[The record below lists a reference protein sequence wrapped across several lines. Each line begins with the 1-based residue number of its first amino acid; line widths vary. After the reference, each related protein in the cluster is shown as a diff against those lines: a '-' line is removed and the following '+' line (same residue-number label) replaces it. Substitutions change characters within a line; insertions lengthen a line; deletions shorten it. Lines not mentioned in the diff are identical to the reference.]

1 MGLLGE
7 MAMVG
12 AARWMAAAGLVALY
26 AALCAAVWWRERR
39 KRRAAQAQAASLA
52 AAREGLHALLVVY
65 ASQTGQAQELAEETA
80 RLLHAAGEPVQLC
93 PVDQLTPEALAQARF
108 ALWVVSTC
116 GEGDPPDHAAAF
128 ASHTLAST
136 PELAHLHYGLLALGD
151 RQYTHFCGFGR
162 QVDAW
167 LQRCGATRLFD
178 TVEMDNGDVKALQ
191 QWQHHLGQVAHVS
204 DMPAWQAPEFANW
217 VLARRTHLNP
227 GSAGGAVFHLEL
239 APPADLA
246 DPAGAASAWE
256 SGDLVQ
262 VRAPQDPNHPREYSV
277 ASIASDG
284 SIHLLVRQAVR
295 GDGSLGLASGWLTQG
310 ADLGAAIS
318 LRLRAH
324 SNFRL
329 EGNAQRP
336 LILIGNGTGLAGL
349 RAHLRARAAVGAG
362 PNWLLFGER
371 NAAYDFH
378 HQAELEGWRRQG
390 TLQRLD
396 VAFSRDQPT
405 RLYVQHLLAAE
416 AETVRAWVA
425 QGASVYVC
433 GSLQGMAQAVD
444 STLRQILGADA
455 LDHLLREGRYR
466 RDVY

>member
-1 MGLLGE
+1 MGLLSDL
-7 MAMVG
+7 AMVG
-12 AARWMAAAGLVALY
+12 AARWTAAAALVALY

-39 KRRAAQAQAASLA
+39 KLRAAQAQAASLA

-65 ASQTGQAQELAEETA
+65 ASQTGQAQELAQETA

-93 PVDQLTPEALAQARF
+93 PVHQLTPEALAQARC

-128 ASHTLAST
+128 ASHTLASE
-136 PELAHLHYGLLALGD
+136 PHLANLHYGLLALGD

-178 TVEMDNGDVKALQ
+178 TVEMDNGDAQALQ

-204 DMPAWQAPEFANW
+204 DLPAWQAPEFDHW

-239 APPADLA
+239 VPSADLA
-246 DPAGAASAWE
+246 GAAVAWE

-262 VRAPQDPNHPREYSV
+262 VRAPQDPDHPREYSV

-284 SIHLLVRQAVR
+284 GVHLLVRQAVR
-295 GDGSLGLASGWLTQG
+295 GDGSLGVASGWLTQG
-310 ADLGAAIS
+310 AAMGAAIP

-336 LILIGNGTGLAGL
+336 LILVGNGTGLAGL

-378 HQAELEGWRRQG
+378 HQAELEGWHLQG

-396 VAFSRDQPT
+396 AAFSRDQPS
-405 RLYVQHLLAAE
+405 RVYVQHLLAAE
-416 AETVRAWVA
+416 ADTVRAWVA
-425 QGASVYVC
+425 QGAAVYVC

-455 LDHLLREGRYR
+455 LDHLLRQGRYR

>member
-39 KRRAAQAQAASLA
+39 KLRAAQAQAASLA

-93 PVDQLTPEALAQARF
+93 PVHQLTPEALAQARC

-128 ASHTLAST
+128 ASHTLASA
-136 PELAHLHYGLLALGD
+136 PHLAHLHYGLLALGD

-178 TVEMDNGDVKALQ
+178 TVEMDNGDAQALQ

-204 DMPAWQAPEFANW
+204 DLPAWQAPEFADW
-217 VLARRTHLNP
+217 VLAGRTHLNP

-239 APPADLA
+239 VPSADLA
-246 DPAGAASAWE
+246 GAAVAWE

-262 VRAPQDPNHPREYSV
+262 VRAPQDPDHPREYSV

-295 GDGSLGLASGWLTQG
+295 GDGALGLASGWLTQG
-310 ADLGAAIS
+310 AAVGASIP

-349 RAHLRARAAVGAG
+349 RALIKARIALGHRR
-362 PNWLLFGER
+362 NWLVFGER
-371 NAAYDFH
+371 NADLHRSAGLH
-378 HQAELEGWRRQG
+378 RIETGEQALA
-390 TLQRLD
+390 QRHAAD
-396 VAFSRDQPT
+396 QVFVEVAEF
-405 RLYVQHLLAAE
+405 L
-416 AETVRAWVA
+416 
-425 QGASVYVC
+425 
-433 GSLQGMAQAVD
+433 
-444 STLRQILGADA
+444 LGAYFLQPA
-455 LDHLLREGRYR
+455 VVG
-466 RDVY
+466 VSIG

>member
-1 MGLLGE
+1 MGLLGDL
-7 MAMVG
+7 AMVG
-12 AARWMAAAGLVALY
+12 AARWTAAAALVALY
-26 AALCAAVWWRERR
+26 AALCAAVGWRERR
-39 KRRAAQAQAASLA
+39 KHQAAQAQAASLA
-52 AAREGLHALLVVY
+52 AAREGLQALLVVY

-93 PVDQLTPEALAQARF
+93 PVHQLTPEALAQARC

-128 ASHTLAST
+128 ASHTLASA
-136 PELAHLHYGLLALGD
+136 PHLAHLHYGLLALGD

-178 TVEMDNGDVKALQ
+178 TVEMDNGDAQALQ

-204 DMPAWQAPEFANW
+204 DLPAWQAPEFDHW
-217 VLARRTHLNP
+217 VLACRTHLNP

-239 APPADLA
+239 VPSADLA
-246 DPAGAASAWE
+246 GAAVAWE

-262 VRAPQDPNHPREYSV
+262 VRAPQDPDHPRVCSV
-277 ASIASDG
+277 ASGARRGRLS
-284 SIHLLVRQAVR
+284 LLARRAAGGQGA
-295 GDGSLGLASGWLTQG
+295 LGVASGWLTQG
-310 ADLGAAIS
+310 AAVGAAIP

-336 LILIGNGTGLAGL
+336 LILIGNGTGLGGL
-349 RAHLRARAAVGAG
+349 RAHLRARAATGAG

-378 HQAELEGWRRQG
+378 HQAELEGWHLQG

-396 VAFSRDQPT
+396 AAFSRDQPS
-405 RLYVQHLLAAE
+405 RVYVQHLLAAE
-416 AETVRAWVA
+416 VDTVRAWVA
-425 QGASVYVC
+425 QGAAVYVC

-455 LDHLLREGRYR
+455 LDQLLREGRYR

>member
-1 MGLLGE
+1 MGLLSDL
-7 MAMVG
+7 AMVG
-12 AARWMAAAGLVALY
+12 AARWTAAAALVALY
-26 AALCAAVWWRERR
+26 AALCAAVGWRERR
-39 KRRAAQAQAASLA
+39 KHQAAQAQAASLA
-52 AAREGLHALLVVY
+52 AAREGLQALLVVY

-93 PVDQLTPEALAQARF
+93 PVHQLTPEALAQARC

-128 ASHTLAST
+128 ASHTLASA
-136 PELAHLHYGLLALGD
+136 PHLAHLHYGLLALGD

-178 TVEMDNGDVKALQ
+178 TVEMDNGDAQALQ

-204 DMPAWQAPEFANW
+204 DLPAWQAPEFADW

-239 APPADLA
+239 LPSADLA
-246 DPAGAASAWE
+246 GAAVAWE

-262 VRAPQDPNHPREYSV
+262 VRAPQDPDHPREYSV

-295 GDGSLGLASGWLTQG
+295 GDGALGLASGWLTQG
-310 ADLGAAIS
+310 AAVGAAIP

-336 LILIGNGTGLAGL
+336 LILVGNGTGLAGL

-378 HQAELEGWRRQG
+378 HQAELEGWHRQG

-396 VAFSRDQPT
+396 VAFSRDQPS
-405 RLYVQHLLAAE
+405 RVYVQHLLAAE
-416 AETVRAWVA
+416 ADTVRAWVA
-425 QGASVYVC
+425 QGAAVYVC

-444 STLRQILGADA
+444 STLRQILGTDA